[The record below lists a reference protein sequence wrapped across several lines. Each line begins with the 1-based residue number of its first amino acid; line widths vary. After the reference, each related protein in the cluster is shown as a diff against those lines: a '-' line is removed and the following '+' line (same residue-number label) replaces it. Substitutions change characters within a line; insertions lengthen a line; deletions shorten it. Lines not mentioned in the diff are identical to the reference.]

1 MFGLF
6 GTKELSGGE
15 VLRKVY
21 DAMVRSLDAQPQK
34 LPRELF
40 LVIADDSDHHRSRT
54 GYMKYE
60 SGHLARIGDAPWFL
74 AVGESYGDYPARP
87 FHSDLLA
94 LRLLSWTGPE
104 DVRKHYDGPFGA
116 MVRGGMSPFSDSLL
130 VAMASGALECPG
142 RFGKNA
148 GRVREILASDEIRAF
163 ATQEVKRDSRYL
175 AASDLRPAVTS
186 PAKFS
191 SKLVEPL
198 AGKLIDLLVA

>member
-6 GTKELSGGE
+6 GKKELSGGE
-15 VLRKVY
+15 VLRRVY
-21 DAMVRSLDAQPQK
+21 DAMVRSLDAQPQT

-54 GYMKYE
+54 GYMRYE
-60 SGHLARIGDAPWFL
+60 AGHLARVGDTPWFL

-94 LRLLSWTGPE
+94 VRLSSWTGPE

-130 VAMASGALECPG
+130 VAMASGALECPA
-142 RFGKNA
+142 RFGRNA
-148 GRVREILASDEIRAF
+148 ERVRGILSSEEIRAF
-163 ATQEVKRDSRYL
+163 AIQEVERDARYL
-175 AASDLRPAVTS
+175 AASDLRPVVSAPARFS
-186 PAKFS
+186 PDI
-191 SKLVEPL
+191 VEPL
-198 AGKLIDLLVA
+198 AGKLVRLLAD